1 MTTIKKN
8 KERLRKEARK
18 RYQNLSQ
25 EENEKNVKKAWE
37 IYQNLT
43 KEEKEKNCKK
53 NLSDEQ
59 RKKLLSRTKH
69 LTQSK
74 EIQQNF
80 YKNTKI
86 WYSILRVFRFPL
98 SKFTFWKKDWAPKF
112 DIFLTFSK
120 SYVVQQHVRP
130 LLYQVCYTRYQ
141 VSFYLW
147 RFGPVLN
154 F

>member
-25 EENEKNVKKAWE
+25 EE
-37 IYQNLT
+37 
-43 KEEKEKNCKK
+43 KEKNCKK

-59 RKKLLSRTKH
+59 RKKLLSRTKY

-86 WYSILRVFRFPL
+86 
-98 SKFTFWKKDWAPKF
+98 
-112 DIFLTFSK
+112 
-120 SYVVQQHVRP
+120 
-130 LLYQVCYTRYQ
+130 
-141 VSFYLW
+141 
-147 RFGPVLN
+147 
-154 F
+154 